1 MQHLSIYCFCNVVS
15 LLMDPEVLYPDIL
28 SLSLSGVPSSSFS
41 LILKN
46 INLLPFLTYSFLIVL
61 LIHKLHSYHQQS
73 SHLPDLIS
81 VSL

>member
-1 MQHLSIYCFCNVVS
+1 MFCVSVVS
-15 LLMDPEVLYPDIL
+15 LLMDPEVSYPDIL
-28 SLSLSGVPSSSFS
+28 SLSLLVECLLQVFA

-61 LIHKLHSYHQQS
+61 LIHELHSYHQQS